1 MIHVF
6 MRVRRQLTLVL
17 VHIVF
22 HIEEIVRNSLVN
34 QLIKTEC
41 IGVLYVVD
49 NYVVRVIHVK
59 MFITKYESVLV

>member
-6 MRVRRQLTLVL
+6 MRVRRQLTL

-59 MFITKYESVLV
+59 MFITKHESVLV